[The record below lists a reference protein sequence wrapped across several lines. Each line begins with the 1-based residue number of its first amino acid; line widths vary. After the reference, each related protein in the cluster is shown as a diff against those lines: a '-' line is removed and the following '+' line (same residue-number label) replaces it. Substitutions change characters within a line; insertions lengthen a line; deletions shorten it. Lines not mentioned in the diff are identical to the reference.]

1 MSCHDRFR
9 TGYLQLMKIIS
20 DTAVR
25 AHLLDS
31 LSRES
36 ILSEYQHVLLNILD
50 EFEKRPEIAPERT
63 VQVSSTS
70 DSDTTHLFMPCIASH
85 NVGVKVISGGPTN
98 SRKGLGFQ
106 GSVMIID
113 EYTGELQAVINAKSL
128 TAFRTALASSVG
140 LVRFLDSESG
150 ILPELSVFGAGPQ
163 AFWHVVVACRL
174 YPQITRVNVISRS
187 KDSADFL
194 ASELSLVLDVEIHA
208 IALGDTRSVKQHGQ
222 NSSIIYG
229 CTPSTEGIIGE
240 EFINSDPSKRKF
252 ISLIGSYK
260 PHMVELDL
268 KFISDHYTHKNV
280 LMVVDLP
287 EHVLREAGEVI
298 QGAVP
303 VSSLVLLARL
313 KEANLGDFVTSTGV
327 VVQKLV
333 GLLVMDIAVGRFLM
347 SKVTGETVDDF

>member
-1 MSCHDRFR
+1 MADSAPR
-9 TGYLQLMKIIS
+9 YLPLMKIIS
-20 DTAVR
+20 DTAVN
-25 AHLLDS
+25 AHLLGS
-31 LSRES
+31 LSRET
-36 ILSEYQHVLLNILD
+36 IISEYQPVLLGILD
-50 EFEKRPEIAPERT
+50 EFEKRSEIAPERT

-113 EYTGELQAVINAKSL
+113 EYTGELQAVINAKTL

-140 LVRFLDSESG
+140 LVKFLDPVTG
-150 ILPELSVFGAGPQ
+150 ILPELAVFGAGPQ

-187 KDSADFL
+187 VQSANDL
-194 ASELSLVLDVEIHA
+194 ASELSLVLDAEICA
-208 IALGDTRSVKQHGQ
+208 ISLGDTIAVKQHVQ

-229 CTPSTEGIIGE
+229 CTPSTEGIIRE
-240 EFINSDPSKRKF
+240 EFINSDPCKRKF

-268 KFISDHYTHKNV
+268 NFISAHYTHNNV

-298 QGAVP
+298 QGAIP
-303 VSSLVLLARL
+303 MSSLVLLVRL
-313 KEANLGDFVTSTGV
+313 KEANLCDFVTTTGV

-347 SKVTGETVDDF
+347 NTIAGVTINNF